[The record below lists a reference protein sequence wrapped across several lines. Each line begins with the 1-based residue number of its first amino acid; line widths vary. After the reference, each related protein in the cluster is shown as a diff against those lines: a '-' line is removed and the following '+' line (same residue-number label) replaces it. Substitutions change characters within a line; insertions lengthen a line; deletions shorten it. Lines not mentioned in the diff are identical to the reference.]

1 MIKIIIAAFSAWF
14 ITHSIKFLLRI
25 KKNRKLDM
33 SQWHK
38 AGGMPSGHAA
48 VVAALIISL
57 YLTNGFDALFAVAF
71 VFSAIVIRD
80 TMIRNKETRH
90 KPLEVLV
97 GVILGAIIGILSS
110 YLL

>member
-1 MIKIIIAAFSAWF
+1 MIKIIIASFAAWF

-25 KKNRKLDM
+25 NKTKKFDM

-48 VVAALIISL
+48 IVSALITSL
-57 YLTNGFDALFAVAF
+57 YLTNGFDALFAVSL

-80 TMIRNKETRH
+80 TMIRNKEARH

-97 GVILGAIIGILSS
+97 GVILGAIVGILIP
-110 YLL
+110 YIL